1 MFRRLFRLVAHW
13 LPLLLVLA
21 PASAQE
27 RLKVA
32 ASFSIL
38 GDFVQNVG
46 RERIELSVLVG
57 PDGDAHVYQ
66 PNPADAKRV
75 AEAKVFFVNGLNF
88 EGWLDRFIK
97 ASGTKANV
105 VVTSKDVRTL
115 QGTPPPEGDAH
126 KGHAGADPHA
136 WQSIANAKIYVGNI
150 RDALIAA
157 DPAGKGA
164 YEANAAAYLTELEST
179 ERHVRD
185 TLGAIRKER
194 RRIITSHEAFAY
206 FGDTYGI
213 LLIAPQG
220 VSTES
225 EASAR
230 AVGRIINQIK
240 REKIPAVF
248 LENVTDQ
255 RLVKRIA
262 AETGAKIGG
271 SLYSDALSASTG
283 PAPTYVAMMRH
294 NASAIAAALR

>member
-1 MFRRLFRLVAHW
+1 MVTPAAAAVVA
-13 LPLLLVLA
+13 
-21 PASAQE
+21 
-27 RLKVA
+27 
-32 ASFSIL
+32 
-38 GDFVQNVG
+38 
-46 RERIELSVLVG
+46 
-57 PDGDAHVYQ
+57 YQ

-97 ASGTKANV
+97 ASGTKAKV

-115 QGTPPPEGDAH
+115 QGTPPEGDAH
-126 KGHAGADPHA
+126 KGHTGADPHA
-136 WQSIANAKIYVGNI
+136 WQSIPNAKIYIGNI

-157 DPAGKGA
+157 DPVGKDVN
-164 YEANAAAYLTELEST
+164 EANAAAYLTDLEQT
-179 ERHVRD
+179 ERYVTD
-185 TLGAIRKER
+185 TLAAIPAER

-213 LLIAPQG
+213 SLIAPQG

-230 AVGRIINQIK
+230 AVGRIVNQIK

-262 AETGAKIGG
+262 AETGAKVGG
-271 SLYSDALSASTG
+271 SLYSDALSASSG
-283 PAPTYVAMMRH
+283 PAPTYIAMMRH
-294 NASAIAAALR
+294 NASAIAQALR